1 MISRVLRGSAC
12 QVKYTAVKRYG
23 EAIFG
28 PAERHAG
35 TSGGPATAETGRGG
49 ARCGEQADER
59 VGGSVTLVGDSRHDP
74 VGGGPQAHPDRGLA
88 VADPV
93 GHGLA
98 YRAYQVVDLDAAE
111 VGGSGDVEHAA
122 AG

>member
-1 MISRVLRGSAC
+1 MVKPSLVLLSVMQGHLVGQPQPRP
-12 QVKYTAVKRYG
+12 VEEV
-23 EAIFG
+23 
-28 PAERHAG
+28 PVV
-35 TSGGPATAETGRGG
+35 
-49 ARCGEQADER
+49 GEQADER
-59 VGGSVTLVGDSRHDP
+59 VGGPVTLVGDSRHDP
-74 VGGGPQAHPDRGLA
+74 VGDGPQAHPDRGLA

-98 YRAYQVVDLDAAE
+98 YRACQVVDLDAAE